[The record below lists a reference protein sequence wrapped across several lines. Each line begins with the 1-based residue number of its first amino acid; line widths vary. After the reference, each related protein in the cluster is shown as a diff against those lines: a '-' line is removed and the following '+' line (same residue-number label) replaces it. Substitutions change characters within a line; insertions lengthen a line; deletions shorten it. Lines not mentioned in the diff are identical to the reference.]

1 MRFDGLLTH
10 PFMTLLPDK
19 KCQTSSFDK
28 IIAVGYENVFMK
40 IENISS
46 ENEMKTALK
55 NDFTQ
60 LCTECTQ

>member
-1 MRFDGLLTH
+1 MIFDWLLTH
-10 PFMTLLPDK
+10 PFMTRLPDK

-28 IIAVGYENVFMK
+28 IIAVGYES
-40 IENISS
+40 IHENK
-46 ENEMKTALK
+46 MKTALK

>member
-1 MRFDGLLTH
+1 
-10 PFMTLLPDK
+10 MTRLPDK

-28 IIAVGYENVFMK
+28 IIAVGYK
-40 IENISS
+40 SIHENISS
-46 ENEMKTALK
+46 ENKMKTALK